1 MRCKVIVKYIKFL
14 KDINVICFVTYLALI
29 SYSSKRTL
37 VIDGSGTL
45 NIFYI
50 RKINVFYQFVG
61 EDPLE
66 GVTDG
71 KDINSIAGVLK
82 LYFRELREP
91 LFPLYMF
98 DEFIA
103 ASSTWFYL
111 RVKLLSIIVESRFN
125 CKVANFVKILLVH
138 RYE

>member
-1 MRCKVIVKYIKFL
+1 ML
-14 KDINVICFVTYLALI
+14 
-29 SYSSKRTL
+29 
-37 VIDGSGTL
+37 
-45 NIFYI
+45 
-50 RKINVFYQFVG
+50 YQFVG

-103 ASSTWFYL
+103 ASSTLFCL
-111 RVKLLSIIVESRFN
+111 RVKPLSIIVESRFN
-125 CKVANFVKILLVH
+125 CKVANVKILLVH

>member
-1 MRCKVIVKYIKFL
+1 ML
-14 KDINVICFVTYLALI
+14 
-29 SYSSKRTL
+29 
-37 VIDGSGTL
+37 
-45 NIFYI
+45 
-50 RKINVFYQFVG
+50 YQFVG

-103 ASSTWFYL
+103 ASSTLFCL
-111 RVKLLSIIVESRFN
+111 RVKPLSIIVESRFN

-138 RYE
+138 RYEWH